1 MSGGLKIIIGIY
13 FIIELLINYS
23 LYKQMSVNSNVYAIE
38 SLEMWAKIV
47 IGFGASLFYVQISS
61 MYYKRKNEETDNET
75 SMFILICLFTIP
87 LSFLLQNYIV
97 NTIVDRADQETINNS
112 IIVAATKSTA
122 VPYYDYSRA
131 TYNTDKVASGE
142 LWKVSYPFEIKE
154 NNVPWVYLQ
163 QERAFFDLA
172 SDCAYT
178 PQQVLNLDKSV
189 DRVFF
194 AFNGVRSPSSI
205 NESMYKGL
213 IKDFYICLYS
223 DEKFKHKHIK
233 GIEKTNV
240 VVEQFEIYQEKSLEY
255 RDFKWKAEERQHRN
269 FKDKMMKE
277 LNKEWRKQMNE
288 EMGFQTKIE
297 VGLDFYDFVRHPDVK
312 RAFLNKAEEG
322 TIWPYGNEY
331 AEFVTETIMNSLP
344 DKIILG
350 YQNQDGSI
358 IEPAEGEM
366 VVNGKEAYKSIIMP
380 VVGISLSAL
389 FLIFNTITLSA
400 AMISRLSIIAAR
412 VFVVLTLAWALLW
425 PSHHLSKTAEFNPIV
440 QDSGTL
446 FKIIYYHEQNL
457 GKHYSNFLGVD

>member
-1 MSGGLKIIIGIY
+1 MSGGLKIIIAIY
-13 FIIELLINYS
+13 FIIELVINYA

-47 IGFGASLFYVQISS
+47 IGFGASLFIVQISS
-61 MYYKRKNEETDNET
+61 LYYNFQDDEIDNKAGL
-75 SMFILICLFTIP
+75 FLLICVFTIP

-97 NTIVDRADQETINNS
+97 NTVVDRADQETINNS

-131 TYNTDKVASGE
+131 TYNTDNVASGE
-142 LWKVSYPFEIKE
+142 LWKVSYPFVIKE
-154 NNVPWVYLQ
+154 KNVPWVYLK
-163 QERAFFDLA
+163 QERAFFNLA
-172 SDCAYT
+172 SGCAHG
-178 PQQVLNLDKSV
+178 PQKALNLDNSI

-194 AFNGVRSPSSI
+194 AFNGVRSPNGI

-213 IKDFYICLYS
+213 IKDFYSCVYS
-223 DEKFKHKHIK
+223 DEKFKNKHIK

-240 VVEQFEIYQEKSLEY
+240 VVEQFDIYKEKSLEY
-255 RDFKWKAEERQHRN
+255 RDFKWKAEERQYRN
-269 FKDKMMKE
+269 SKDKMMKE

-288 EMGFQTKIE
+288 EMGFKTKIE

-331 AEFVTETIMNSLP
+331 AEFVTETVMDSLP

-350 YQNQDGSI
+350 YQNQDGSMI
-358 IEPAEGEM
+358 KPAEGETEI
-366 VVNGKEAYKSIIMP
+366 NGKEAYKSIIMP

-400 AMISRLSIIAAR
+400 AMISRVSIIAAG
-412 VFVVLTLAWALLW
+412 VFVVAALAWALLW
-425 PSHHLSKTAEFNPIV
+425 PSHHLSKTVEFNPIV
-440 QDSGTL
+440 QDSGAL

-457 GKHYSNFLGVD
+457 GKLYDKFF